1 MFKIEEKITDLKKI
15 LLVPLADTV
24 VDPGTVVVHPQDAA
38 AANATV
44 VSSRRSIH
52 LTPDDNNKCFTD
64 FEK

>member
-1 MFKIEEKITDLKKI
+1 
-15 LLVPLADTV
+15 
-24 VDPGTVVVHPQDAA
+24 VVHPQDAP

-52 LTPDDNNKCFTD
+52 LTPDDNNKCFTG